1 MTFTLAEL
9 EEVLHARKQEL
20 PGNSYTARLL
30 ADHDLIQRKIMEEA
44 FETCLEIGRPAVDRG
59 RVISEAADLV
69 YHVLVGLV
77 AAGVTFDEVLC
88 ELKRRRS

>member
-1 MTFTLAEL
+1 VTFTLAEL
-9 EEVLHARKQEL
+9 EEVLRARRQEL

-30 ADHDLIQRKIMEEA
+30 ADQELIQRKIMEEA
-44 FETCLEIGRPAVDRG
+44 FETCLEIGRPATDRA

-69 YHVLVGLV
+69 YHLLVGLV
-77 AAGVTFDEVLC
+77 AAGVSFDEVLG